1 MSPRGLAI
9 ALFVSVALNLFAIG
23 AVVGG
28 FVVAERLH
36 GMTLVQ
42 RPGAGPQQPLWTA
55 ADALP
60 TAHRD
65 AYRALLRDQ
74 ALPVGLQLRQARQ
87 ARRQAWAGLMTE
99 PFDATGTAKT
109 LADARTLELQ
119 ARGGIEQKIVE
130 FAATLPAEERAKLA
144 QGLAH
149 ATPGPR
155 AVMMRRL
162 HGGGGPD
169 GPPQPPGGR

>member
-1 MSPRGLAI
+1 MSSRGLAI
-9 ALFVSVALNLFAIG
+9 GLFVSVALNLFAIG

-28 FVVAERLH
+28 FVIAERLH
-36 GMTLVQ
+36 GATLVR
-42 RPGAGPQQPLWTA
+42 RPGMGQQQPLWAA

-60 TAHRD
+60 AAPRD

-74 ALPVGLQLRQARQ
+74 ALAVGMQVREARQ
-87 ARRQAWAGLMTE
+87 ARRRAWAGLMTE
-99 PFDATGTAKT
+99 PFDASGTAKN
-109 LADARTLELQ
+109 LADARALEMQ
-119 ARGGIEQKIVE
+119 ARGGVEQKIVE
-130 FAATLPAEERAKLA
+130 FAATLPANEREKLA

-155 AVMMRRL
+155 GAMVRRL

-169 GPPQPPGGR
+169 GPPQAPGP

>member
-28 FVVAERLH
+28 FVIAERLH

-42 RPGAGPQQPLWTA
+42 RPGMGQQQPLWAA
-55 ADALP
+55 ADTLP

-74 ALPVGLQLRQARQ
+74 ALTVGLQVRQARQ
-87 ARRQAWAGLMTE
+87 ARRQAWAGLMTD
-99 PFDATGTAKT
+99 PFDAAATAKN
-109 LADARTLELQ
+109 LADARALEMQ
-119 ARGGIEQKIVE
+119 ARGGVEQKIVE
-130 FAATLPAEERAKLA
+130 FAATLPVDERAKLA

-149 ATPGPR
+149 STPAPR
-155 AVMMRRL
+155 GAMMRRMR
-162 HGGGGPD
+162 GGGGPD
-169 GPPQPPGGR
+169 GPPLAPAGP